1 MVFLISV
8 DIPNESTQTVPLFWQ
23 PVGTTTMVS
32 FLDTRASIASNCPGL
47 NFRCPNTFLKISRLV
62 ILFEKLWF
70 AAPSIGILSGVVGN
84 VPLSKVSQRLLVTT
98 VMASLEQL
106 ISLPNDTLY
115 SVYISSC

>member
-1 MVFLISV
+1 MA
-8 DIPNESTQTVPLFWQ
+8 
-23 PVGTTTMVS
+23 S

-47 NFRCPNTFLKISRLV
+47 NFRCPNTFLKISR
-62 ILFEKLWF
+62 
-70 AAPSIGILSGVVGN
+70 IGILSGVVGN
-84 VPLSKVSQRLLVTT
+84 VPLSTVSQRLLVTT

>member
-1 MVFLISV
+1 MYLM
-8 DIPNESTQTVPLFWQ
+8 NQLKQMPLFWQ

-47 NFRCPNTFLKISRLV
+47 NFRCPNTFFKISRHV

-70 AAPSIGILSGVVGN
+70 AAQSIEILSGVVGN
-84 VPLSKVSQRLLVTT
+84 VPLSTVSQRLLVAT